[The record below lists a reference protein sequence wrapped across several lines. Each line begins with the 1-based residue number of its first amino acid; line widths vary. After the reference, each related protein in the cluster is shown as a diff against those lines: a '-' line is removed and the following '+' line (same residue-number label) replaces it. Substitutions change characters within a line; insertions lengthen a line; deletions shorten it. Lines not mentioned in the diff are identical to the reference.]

1 MIPALSLVTSVLGS
15 GPAGSVS
22 DFSSQTSS
30 VAKADTGASFG
41 EVFSQVSSDAID
53 RLKAGE
59 ATSISGLQGSAST
72 QNVVES
78 VMSAQQS
85 LQTAIAI
92 RDKLVSAYQ
101 SISQM
106 AI

>member
-1 MIPALSLVTSVLGS
+1 MIPALSVIGSLFGTSPLAQAALS
-15 GPAGSVS
+15 QGPELKPAVAAGSSFDKVFDQVGEVIS
-22 DFSSQTSS
+22 NL
-30 VAKADTGASFG
+30 KAD
-41 EVFSQVSSDAID
+41 
-53 RLKAGE
+53 E
-59 ATSISGLQGSAST
+59 AAAISGLQGQTSV

-78 VMSAQQS
+78 VMTAERS
-85 LQTAIAI
+85 LQTAISI

>member
-1 MIPALSLVTSVLGS
+1 MIPALSVVGSLFGTSPLTQTAPSPEPKS
-15 GPAGSVS
+15 GAAAGS
-22 DFSSQTSS
+22 
-30 VAKADTGASFG
+30 SFDKI
-41 EVFSQVSSDAID
+41 FDQVGDVINN
-53 RLKAGE
+53 LKAGE
-59 ATSISGLQGSAST
+59 AAAISGLEGQTSV

-78 VMSAQQS
+78 VMTAERS
-85 LQTAIAI
+85 LQTAISI

>member
-1 MIPALSLVTSVLGS
+1 VINN
-15 GPAGSVS
+15 
-22 DFSSQTSS
+22 
-30 VAKADTGASFG
+30 
-41 EVFSQVSSDAID
+41 
-53 RLKAGE
+53 LKAGE
-59 ATSISGLQGSAST
+59 AAAISGLEGQTSV

-78 VMSAQQS
+78 VMTAERS
-85 LQTAIAI
+85 LQTAISI